1 MFTTANYKGACITD
15 PDIPLLHG
23 VNVVLCAW
31 CYGSP
36 LFAIDILFLL
46 RLHLP
51 RIFMTNRAPSSCVR
65 LPCRPVSHL
74 CRPDPD
80 SATNNPATLIIAT
93 WRVLSALVAEITHPK
108 TIRKITQYDLAL
120 YWTILAIV
128 RFELQLSTI
137 SLPFC

>member
-15 PDIPLLHG
+15 PDMPLLHG

-65 LPCRPVSHL
+65 LPCPPVSHL

-93 WRVLSALVAEITHPK
+93 WRVLSALVAETLWIPPPVHGPGVPPVQ
-108 TIRKITQYDLAL
+108 RLVHYLFNRLVD
-120 YWTILAIV
+120 
-128 RFELQLSTI
+128 RH
-137 SLPFC
+137 